1 MRNTDGLCKDVVIE
15 EHVECNCGCRI
26 TANDCNSL
34 QVSLDIIIGPLN
46 PNHSFQRLSSGFNT
60 EILDLHDI
68 VVKVSF
74 MPLIFDYVTSDIDY
88 KKKQSFSLVI
98 SSC

>member
-1 MRNTDGLCKDVVIE
+1 MVIE
-15 EHVECNCGCRI
+15 EHLECSCGCRI

-34 QVSLDIIIGPLN
+34 QVSLGPLN
-46 PNHSFQRLSSGFNT
+46 RNDSFRRLSSGFNT